1 MVVEDEQHL
10 GVGIKYNL
18 EAEGYRVS
26 LVEDGPAAL
35 KLIDHSPQ
43 SIDLVILDLML
54 PGMSGYTVCQRIRDA
69 GLGLPVLML
78 SARTLPEDR
87 TRGFDVGA
95 NQYMSKPFE
104 LDEMLSRV
112 KNLLLTSQ
120 HASAAG
126 PTAKAG
132 NLSGGSHTPV
142 PMQAQ
147 KVDAIEFGQVAVDF
161 RTYQVRVAGKPVR
174 MTPKELRLLRYF
186 VENPERVI
194 SRSEL
199 LVHVWE
205 VSGNVQTRAVDQF
218 IARLRKMIE
227 PSPAE
232 PVHLLT
238 LRDAGYRFVLH
249 PETEE
254 IDEAADDASQTV
266 ADGPEQSVSSD
277 ENADDN
283 DGGSNNGTEKD
294 DEQPAPK

>member
-10 GVGIKYNL
+10 GIGIKYNL

-26 LVEDGPAAL
+26 LVEDGPSAL
-35 KLIDHSPQ
+35 KLIDMGPQ

-54 PGMSGYTVCQRIRDA
+54 PGMSGYTVCQKIRGA

-104 LDEMLSRV
+104 LDELLSRV
-112 KNLLLTSQ
+112 KNLLQTSR
-120 HASAAG
+120 HTGPLSGNGAG
-126 PTAKAG
+126 PSESK
-132 NLSGGSHTPV
+132 PV
-142 PMQAQ
+142 VAASR
-147 KVDAIEFGQVAVDF
+147 VDSIEFGDVAVDF
-161 RTYQVRVAGKPVR
+161 RTHQVRVSGKSVR

-205 VSGNVQTRAVDQF
+205 LSGNVQTRAVDQF
-218 IARLRKMIE
+218 IARLRKVIE
-227 PSPAE
+227 PAPAD

-238 LRDAGYRFVLH
+238 LRDAGYRFVID
-249 PETEE
+249 PETE
-254 IDEAADDASQTV
+254 A
-266 ADGPEQSVSSD
+266 
-277 ENADDN
+277 
-283 DGGSNNGTEKD
+283 
-294 DEQPAPK
+294 